1 MVEIITTLSTNLF
14 RTFIIKKFMSVF
26 FQTNI
31 ENKKK
36 EGVVYLLFFFLTAAI
51 YLSFHFPPA
60 NIITNLLLIYLITQV
75 YEGRQKKK
83 ILVAFL
89 VYGINMIC
97 DIISMYS
104 CNNYIVGKEYK
115 EMASFITVFLIGICE
130 FIIERFLVKNRRSN
144 FIPPYWSI
152 LIAIPIISIVLL
164 LILIM
169 NNLNNRIILVSVSSG
184 ILFIN
189 LLIFY
194 LYDILIEAYLK
205 LEESALFERQTAI
218 YSNQLN
224 VIMKSEEK
232 VRSLRHDMKHHLNE
246 LSIIASRHKDDES
259 INYIENMRAYLD
271 NPSEYN
277 SSGNK
282 EVDSL
287 MNYMLNKA
295 ESVLKKVDYQINVPK
310 ELEIH
315 SFDLNVIIGNLLENA
330 IHAAENSQKKWLE
343 VSLSYEQGMLFI
355 RIRNSYDNKVQKQ
368 GEIYATTKKETQE
381 HGIGLQNVQR
391 VVNNYKGDMQISDKD
406 NIFDVKIILYTL
418 LMK

>member
-1 MVEIITTLSTNLF
+1 
-14 RTFIIKKFMSVF
+14 MSVF